1 MAADH
6 PPMAADDP
14 PMAADDPPM
23 AADDAVTYRTAVPAD
38 AGAIASLHA
47 DSWRRHYRG
56 AYSDAFLDGDVATER
71 LAVWTDRMNEPG
83 EGRSTIVAESDGV
96 VVGFCH
102 AVFDHDPRWGTLV
115 DNLHVT
121 YRLKAGSIGTR
132 LLARTAEVV
141 VGRRPRT
148 GLYLWVLEQN
158 TAAQAFYEARGGVRV
173 EHGWA
178 GTPGGDPRLNGN
190 PGRFRY
196 AWSDPS
202 VLI

>member
-1 MAADH
+1 
-6 PPMAADDP
+6 
-14 PMAADDPPM
+14 M
-23 AADDAVTYRTAVPAD
+23 AADDAVTYRLALSSD
-38 AGAIASLHA
+38 APAIASLHA

-56 AYSDAFLDGDVATER
+56 AYADAFLDGDVAAER
-71 LAVWTDRMNEPG
+71 LLVWTDRMNEPG
-83 EGRSTIVAESDGV
+83 EGRCTIVAESDGTL
-96 VVGFCH
+96 VGFCH

-121 YRLKAGSIGTR
+121 SPLKGGGIGTR
-132 LLARTAEVV
+132 LLAHTAEVV
-141 VGRRPRT
+141 VDRRPGS

-158 TAAQAFYEARGGVRV
+158 TAAQAFYEARGGVQV

-178 GTPGGDPRLNGN
+178 GTPGGDPRLNGR

-196 AWSDPS
+196 AWADPT

>member
-1 MAADH
+1 MNLRHYARPNPTAQEE
-6 PPMAADDP
+6 
-14 PMAADDPPM
+14 PPM
-23 AADDAVTYRTAVPAD
+23 AADDAVTYRAALPSD
-38 AGAIASLHA
+38 APAIAALHA

-56 AYSDAFLDGDVATER
+56 AYSDAFLDGEVATER
-71 LAVWTDRMNEPG
+71 LLVWTDRMNEPG
-83 EGRSTIVAESDGV
+83 EGRSTIVAESEGRF
-96 VVGFCH
+96 VGFCH

-121 YRLKAGSIGTR
+121 YRLKGGGIGTR
-132 LLARTAEVV
+132 LLAHTAEVV
-141 VGRRPRT
+141 VDRRPDN

-178 GTPGGDPRLNGN
+178 GTPGGDPRLKGT

-196 AWSDPS
+196 AWSDPA

>member
-1 MAADH
+1 
-6 PPMAADDP
+6 
-14 PMAADDPPM
+14 M
-23 AADDAVTYRTAVPAD
+23 AADDAVTYRAGLPAD
-38 AGAIASLHA
+38 ARAIASLHA

-56 AYSDAFLDGDVATER
+56 AYSDAFLDGDVAEER
-71 LAVWTDRMNEPG
+71 QLVWTDRMNEPG
-83 EGRSTIVAESDGV
+83 DGRSTIVAESDGV

-121 YRLKAGSIGTR
+121 YRLKGGGIGTR

-141 VGRRPRT
+141 VGRRPGT

-158 TAAQAFYEARGGVRV
+158 TTAQAFYEARGGVRV
-173 EHGWA
+173 EHGWS
-178 GTPGGDPRLNGN
+178 GTPEGDPRLNGT

-196 AWSDPS
+196 AWSDPA
-202 VLI
+202 VLM